1 MIKNPEKLRQFEDD
15 LIRNDPPN
23 YRRNLRLYEAMYKE
37 AVALGA
43 LPAKNT
49 LENLEWKKRIRI
61 VDIPRLDISSTLV
74 RQRVSEGKS
83 IRFLVPPEVESIIRR
98 ESLYVRNE
106 RQSLP

>member
-49 LENLEWKKRIRI
+49 LENLEWKIEFARKLNVRTAAQKDRS
-61 VDIPRLDISSTLV
+61 DI
-74 RQRVSEGKS
+74 
-83 IRFLVPPEVESIIRR
+83 
-98 ESLYVRNE
+98 
-106 RQSLP
+106 